1 MLENAE
7 EVLIHFIYG
16 EGAVLEPYQ
25 QSIVEFVCLSVLIV
39 VAVVFVKFIY
49 NVVCSL
55 FRL

>member
-16 EGAVLEPYQ
+16 DNAVLEPYQ
-25 QSIVEFVCLSVLIV
+25 QSIVEFVCLAALIV
-39 VAVVFVKFIY
+39 IAVVFVRFIY